1 MLGRKDYTQE
11 ELANARALV
20 SGQVAAYR
28 ELARSVSA
36 SADGKT
42 ATALGAFEPL
52 FFNNLVLVLD
62 RLFVHR
68 IRAVS
73 GKDGNPL
80 NEVELITE
88 ALLDHNGVLRGN
100 NVIKYRPEQSVT
112 KLKVGDPIVL
122 TEDQFTALADAFFA
136 DIERKF
142 C

>member
-42 ATALGAFEPL
+42 ASALGAFEPL

-88 ALLDHNGVLRGN
+88 ALLDHNGILRGN